1 MIEQILTVCALFAGV
16 LIGLLFF
23 GGLWW
28 TVQKAMSSRQPGV
41 LFAASFLLRT
51 LLTLTSFYL
60 IGSGSW
66 QRLLACLIGFI
77 LGRILVRQLT
87 KVSLAV
93 DRGLLKEGSR

>member
-1 MIEQILTVCALFAGV
+1 MNEQLLTAGALFAGV

-28 TVQKAMSSRQPGV
+28 TVRKSISSRNPGL

-51 LLTLTSFYL
+51 LSALPIFYF

-66 QRLLACLIGFI
+66 QRLLACLLGFI
-77 LGRILVRQLT
+77 LGRILVSRLSE
-87 KVSLAV
+87 VPRHA
-93 DRGLLKEGSR
+93 GHGPLKEGAH

>member
-51 LLTLTSFYL
+51 LLTLTAFYL